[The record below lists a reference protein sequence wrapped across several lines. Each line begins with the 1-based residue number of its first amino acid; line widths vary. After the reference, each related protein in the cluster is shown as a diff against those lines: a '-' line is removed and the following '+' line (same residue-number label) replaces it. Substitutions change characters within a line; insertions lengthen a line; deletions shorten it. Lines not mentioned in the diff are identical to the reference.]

1 MVGAKDQ
8 NQTFVS
14 INRWRIDKAEVEG
27 WLWWCCGLKYTPLEA
42 LLGLDVGLHAILQ
55 FYWVIN
61 SPCDLKIRS
70 LCRASPVCF
79 LSHCHTT
86 SPLHHPTSRSSTRW
100 GKARRCDL
108 WHLNQGALKSL
119 LNKTD
124 GLGRLDWQG
133 DWLTG
138 PEAKRD
144 PEAAALKCRR
154 QHTGGG
160 RGGGRVLAVTGLTD

>member
-1 MVGAKDQ
+1 MEDWQGWG
-8 NQTFVS
+8 
-14 INRWRIDKAEVEG
+14 WRLVVWVEVHTIRSTART
-27 WLWWCCGLKYTPLEA
+27 WCGTSCNSTV
-42 LLGLDVGLHAILQ
+42 LLGHKFTMWLEDKVPLPSLPLCASYHTVTLQ
-55 FYWVIN
+55 VPSTI
-61 SPCDLKIRS
+61 P
-70 LCRASPVCF
+70 P
-79 LSHCHTT
+79 
-86 SPLHHPTSRSSTRW
+86 TRW